1 MGNIFKKEGI
11 LLILLL
17 TILFTSPVFAQKKK
31 KKKNKKVQETEKNE
45 GSGLSI
51 QEFQPTKVNN
61 VVKLPGLKFPNI
73 NKIPLYQN
81 NALLAQIAR
90 LERNKQWEEY
100 RELLYKYVTSFGINN
115 FLRLEDMDLMWRLA
129 NVSEYLGDRAL
140 AKETYRL
147 LLRHNRGDI
156 KKALAHYEDLT
167 LFDKPL
173 YANIDDYYRLV
184 EKRALID
191 TLTPP
196 EDVLIEMGPEVNSD
210 FSDYGMTLGGENQSQ
225 LLFTSNRSERDTS
238 EFNKQF
244 NPKKHNENIYISTKT
259 DYDMWG
265 MAEPLETINT
275 NYNEG
280 SPFLSKDGKTLYFIR
295 CMTPEGYGDCDI
307 YYSKKNEDG
316 TWDEAVNLGSKI
328 NSYAWDSHPSLS
340 MTEDTLYFASD
351 RKGGF
356 GSSDI
361 YFSVKDSKGEWGKAK
376 NIGPFINSR
385 GSELSPYPHVKYP
398 ILYFSSSVGI
408 VNFGGFDIYKSFIV
422 DGEFS
427 EPKNVGPLVNGSG
440 DEYYFAIDAEAKQL
454 YYAKSKVKGNPN
466 LDMQSFPLPMEAKP
480 NNTVRFSGRVVEPTT
495 GEVFKGVVTIIDLSD
510 RVEVAPKKI
519 RDDGSFDFELI
530 NDKKY
535 LLVIEGDN
543 FFQIEE
549 IFFVD
554 GDKHVQIPAVS
565 VNSSLSFASIDFD
578 PGSAKLKPEM
588 ENNLHLVIDF
598 LVKHSNYRLI
608 VTGHTDSDGN
618 HDANVKLSKER
629 AVSIKEFIINYGELT
644 NDRVIADGKG
654 DYQPIVKNPTTAEE
668 KRLNRRV
675 EFKIFLD
682 EYRIS
687 VPVDDNDDINWED

>member
-519 RDDGSFDFELI
+519 REDGSFDFELI

-598 LVKHSNYRLI
+598 LVKHTNYRLI

-629 AVSIKEFIINYGELT
+629 AESIKEFIINYGELT

-654 DYQPIVKNPTTAEE
+654 DYQPIVKNPTTPEE

>member
-1 MGNIFKKEGI
+1 MSKIFKGEGI
-11 LLILLL
+11 LIILLL
-17 TILFTSPVFAQKKK
+17 TIFLSSSVFSQKRKR
-31 KKKNKKVQETEKNE
+31 KNKNAQQTEQQE

-51 QEFQPTKVNN
+51 QEFQPTKINN
-61 VVKLPGLKFPNI
+61 VVKLPGLQFPNI
-73 NKIPLYQN
+73 NKIPQYSN
-81 NALLAQIAR
+81 NAMIAQIAR

-100 RELLYKYVTSFGINN
+100 REVLYKYVTSFGINN
-115 FLRLEDMDLMWRLA
+115 FVNPVDVDLLWRLA
-129 NVSEYLGDRAL
+129 NVSEYLGDHAL

-147 LLRHNRGDI
+147 ILRHNRTDI
-156 KKALAHYEDLT
+156 SKALAHYEELT
-167 LFDKPL
+167 LFDKTL
-173 YANIDDYYRLV
+173 YANINDYYRLV

-196 EDVLIEMGPEVNSD
+196 EDVLIEMGPQVNSD
-210 FSDYGMTLGGENQSQ
+210 FSDYGMTLGGENQSE
-225 LLFTSNRSERDTS
+225 LLFTSNRSETDTS
-238 EFNKQF
+238 AFNKQF
-244 NPKKHNENIYISTKT
+244 NPKKNNENIYISHKT
-259 DYDMWG
+259 TDDMWG

-280 SPFLSKDGKTLYFIR
+280 SPYLSKDGNTLYFIR

-307 YYSKKNEDG
+307 YYSKKKEDG
-316 TWDEAVNLGSKI
+316 TWDEAVNLGPKI

-361 YFSVKDSKGEWGKAK
+361 YYSVKDAKGAWGKAK

-422 DGEFS
+422 EGNFS
-427 EPKNVGPLVNGSG
+427 EPKNVGPLVNGAG

-519 RDDGSFDFELI
+519 REDGSFDFELI

-549 IFFVD
+549 IFFVE

-598 LVKHSNYRLI
+598 LVKHNDYRLI

-618 HDANVKLSKER
+618 HDANLKLSKER
-629 AVSIKEFIINYGELT
+629 AQSIKEFIINYGELSA
-644 NDRVIADGKG
+644 DRVIADGRG
-654 DYQPIVKNPTTAEE
+654 DFDPIVKNPQTPEQ

-687 VPVDDNDDINWED
+687 VPVDDNNIDWGDE